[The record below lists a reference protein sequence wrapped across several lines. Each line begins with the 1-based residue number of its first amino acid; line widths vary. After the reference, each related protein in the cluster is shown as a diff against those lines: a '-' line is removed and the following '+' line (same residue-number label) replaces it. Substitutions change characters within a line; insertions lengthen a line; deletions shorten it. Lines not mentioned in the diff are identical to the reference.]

1 MIEYLFFHKINVKLV
16 ITNIFKCNNFE
27 ITFFEN
33 KIRYSE
39 MPSMKNKFRITTYM
53 FGMCN
58 YL

>member
-33 KIRYSE
+33 K
-39 MPSMKNKFRITTYM
+39 NKI
-53 FGMCN
+53 
-58 YL
+58 